1 MRVMYCTM
9 IILYYTRVIDE
20 VIVRFEDIIQ
30 LYRIGDVILRL
41 YYIRITY

>member
-1 MRVMYCTM
+1 MYYTM

-20 VIVRFEDIIQ
+20 VIVRFEDIIR
-30 LYRIGDVILRL
+30 LYRSEDVILRL

>member
-1 MRVMYCTM
+1 MYCTM

>member
-1 MRVMYCTM
+1 MYCTM

-41 YYIRITY
+41 SYIRITY